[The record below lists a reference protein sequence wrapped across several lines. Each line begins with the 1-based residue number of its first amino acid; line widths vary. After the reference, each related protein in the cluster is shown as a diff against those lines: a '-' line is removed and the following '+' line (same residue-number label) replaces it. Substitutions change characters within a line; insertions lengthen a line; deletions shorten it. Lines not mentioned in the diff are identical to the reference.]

1 MRSYLIRFVRSTDG
15 ASALEFA
22 LVFPLFAS
30 MMFGSIQMGLAYYTA
45 GSVQHALERT
55 ARVTM
60 VDQDMSGSQVQAAFA
75 DQLAP
80 FTDQN
85 IPINYSVDTSGDI
98 PIAIFTATYTHA
110 FIIPFIPAF
119 DIVFPVET
127 RVPLEP
133 T

>member
-1 MRSYLIRFVRSTDG
+1 MRSLLNRFLRSADG

-22 LVFPLFAS
+22 LVFPVFAA
-30 MMFGSIQMGLAYYTA
+30 MLFGSIQMGLAYYTA

-55 ARVTM
+55 ARITM

-85 IPINYSVDTSGDI
+85 ISINYTVDTSGDI
-98 PIAIFTATYTHA
+98 PIAIFTATYSHE
-110 FIIPFIPAF
+110 FIIPFIPSF
-119 DIVFPVET
+119 DIAFPVET

-133 T
+133 